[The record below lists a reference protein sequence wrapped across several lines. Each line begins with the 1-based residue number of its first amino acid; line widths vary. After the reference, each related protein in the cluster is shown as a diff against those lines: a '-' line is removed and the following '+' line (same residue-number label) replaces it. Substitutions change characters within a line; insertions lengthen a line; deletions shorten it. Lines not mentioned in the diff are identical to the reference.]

1 MVRHADTEMTI
12 RKEEVYIHRSP
23 GTSGMQGHVEKHQVT
38 WGSRVRG
45 ESMARSLYWGFCRK
59 ELMSQVRG
67 AE

>member
-1 MVRHADTEMTI
+1 MVRHADTELTI

-38 WGSRVRG
+38 RGSRVRG

-59 ELMSQVRG
+59 ELMNQVRC
-67 AE
+67 AK